1 MRNATGSPSPSRHGS
16 RLSLALAGVGCVL
29 AISACG
35 SSGSPSSAAGTGS
48 GDALALKFAN
58 CMRSHGVPNFPDPGK
73 PVGGPGSGI
82 NAQAPAVQSA
92 EQNCDKLTH
101 NPEPKGSPAS
111 ESQRRAA
118 LANAQCMRTHGVPNF
133 PDPTF
138 PSTGGMSVN
147 LAGLNPQSPAFEH
160 AQAACPFPPHR
171 G

>member
-1 MRNATGSPSPSRHGS
+1 MRNATRSPSPNRHRR
-16 RLSLALAGVGCVL
+16 RLSLVLAGVGCVL

-82 NAQAPAVQSA
+82 NTQAPAVQSA
-92 EQNCDKLTH
+92 EQKCDKLTH

-160 AQAACPFPPHR
+160 AQAACPFPPRR

>member
-1 MRNATGSPSPSRHGS
+1 MRNATGSPSPKRHRG
-16 RLSLALAGVGCVL
+16 RLSLVLAGVGCVV

-82 NAQAPAVQSA
+82 NIQAPAVQSA
-92 EQNCDKLTH
+92 EQKCDKLTH

-111 ESQRRAA
+111 ASQRRAA

-160 AQAACPFPPHR
+160 AQAACPFPPRR

>member
-1 MRNATGSPSPSRHGS
+1 MRSATSSPCPNRHR
-16 RLSLALAGVGCVL
+16 RLPAALVSVSCVL
-29 AISACG
+29 ALSACG
-35 SSGSPSSAAGTGS
+35 FSDRPSSAAATGS
-48 GDALALKFAN
+48 GDALALKFAD

-73 PVGGPGSGI
+73 PVGGQGSPI
-82 NAQAPAVQSA
+82 NTQAPAVQSA
-92 EQNCDKLTH
+92 GQKCDKLTH

-118 LANAQCMRTHGVPNF
+118 LANAQCMRTHGVPAF

-147 LAGLNPQSPAFEH
+147 LAGLNPQSPAFKH
-160 AQAACPFPPHR
+160 AQGACPFPPRR

>member
-1 MRNATGSPSPSRHGS
+1 MRNATRSPSPNRHRR
-16 RLSLALAGVGCVL
+16 RLSLVLAGVGCVL

-58 CMRSHGVPNFPDPGK
+58 CMRSHGVPDFPDPGK
-73 PVGGPGSGI
+73 PVGGQGSPI
-82 NAQAPAVQSA
+82 NTQAPAVQSA
-92 EQNCDKLTH
+92 GRTCDKLTH
-101 NPEPKGSPAS
+101 NPEPKGSPAP

-118 LANAQCMRTHGVPNF
+118 LANAQCIREHGVPNF

-138 PSTGGMSVN
+138 PSSGGMSVN

-160 AQAACPFPPHR
+160 AQAACRFPPRR

>member
-1 MRNATGSPSPSRHGS
+1 MRNATGSPSPNRHRG
-16 RLSLALAGVGCVL
+16 RLSLVLAGVGCVL

-48 GDALALKFAN
+48 GDALAVKFAN

-82 NAQAPAVQSA
+82 NTQAPAVQSA
-92 EQNCDKLTH
+92 EQKCDKLTH

-111 ESQRRAA
+111 ASQRRAA

-138 PSTGGMSVN
+138 PSTGGMSVS

-160 AQAACPFPPHR
+160 AQAACPFPPRR